1 MARQV
6 VKIEVV
12 VEIAY
17 YLTIRRSDR
26 IRAGGQIYFVFKPAG
41 PMIWNEKSLH
51 LTKPAEFIWP
61 DLP

>member
-1 MARQV
+1 

-17 YLTIRRSDR
+17 YLTIQRSDR

-41 PMIWNEKSLH
+41 PHDLEWKKPTFNQARWIH
-51 LTKPAEFIWP
+51 LAWSAM
-61 DLP
+61 